1 MLSLVF
7 FPNKCVN
14 RGIRQSCV
22 YSSNE
27 GSLEIL
33 GAHSIYRS
41 KEIESIYSLNPI
53 PAEFEPVVFLHSS
66 EGIALR
72 LLKFF
77 LNTHSPP
84 FRSKTGLLY

>member
-1 MLSLVF
+1 MLSSVF

-41 KEIESIYSLNPI
+41 KEIESIYQILLTPFLLVGGGQ
-53 PAEFEPVVFLHSS
+53 FEPEVFFYITQKVLY
-66 EGIALR
+66 LR
-72 LLKFF
+72 LLTFSDF
-77 LNTHSPP
+77 S
-84 FRSKTGLLY
+84 